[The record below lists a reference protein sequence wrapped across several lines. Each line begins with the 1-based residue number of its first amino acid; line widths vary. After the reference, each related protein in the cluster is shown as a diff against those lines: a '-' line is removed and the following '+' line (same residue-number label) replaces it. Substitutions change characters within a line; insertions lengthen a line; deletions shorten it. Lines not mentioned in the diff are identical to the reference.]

1 MLKHY
6 AITLLPY
13 YGSSCLRLIFLPESD
28 CHSDPLLSDLKLPD
42 DMTLRELE
50 HAGSLDLPPQEIT
63 DPPPPV
69 LLRNILFVEKFIPLG
84 SLADELSSQTCRG

>member
-1 MLKHY
+1 MLQV
-6 AITLLPY
+6 ITLLILLC

-42 DMTLRELE
+42 DITLRELE

-84 SLADELSSQTCRG
+84 SLADELSSQTWRG